1 MSDHLSSGSD
11 GEIVVNPETPAMDID
26 DSSSGSD
33 EEIFDQPESLKG
45 CQIKHLRAAT
55 KKLSITQ
62 KPLQNFR
69 IF

>member
-45 CQIKHLRAAT
+45 VRS
-55 KKLSITQ
+55 SIFEQ
-62 KPLQNFR
+62 QPRNCR
-69 IF
+69 